1 MFAFRGRHELQHSPE
16 PARCPELKN
25 RTCKL
30 IEFQSS
36 ADGTEIA
43 FERTGEGPAL
53 IVIGGA
59 LNSRRSADMLVG
71 LLAPHFAVC
80 AYDRRG
86 RGESSDTLPYSPGRE
101 IEDLKALIAA
111 AGGSA
116 YAYGHSSGAILAL
129 EAAAAGAAIR
139 KIAAYEPPYLTGHAP
154 EEPWENFR
162 DRVQAA
168 LNEGDREGAVEL
180 FIRHTGSDF
189 DEGIKTMPW
198 WPALLSVANTLPYD
212 LTLTSDGRVPER
224 LSNIQVPTLG
234 IYGGASPS
242 WAGNAIN
249 AVAAVVPGMK
259 KEQLEGQDHAVSHD
273 AVAPLLIDFFNS
285 APA

>member
-1 MFAFRGRHELQHSPE
+1 M
-16 PARCPELKN
+16 
-25 RTCKL
+25 

-36 ADGTEIA
+36 VDGTEIA
-43 FERTGEGPAL
+43 FERTGKGPAI

-71 LLAPHFAVC
+71 WLAPHFTVY

-101 IEDLKALIAA
+101 VEDLKALIAA

-116 YAYGHSSGAILAL
+116 YAYGHSSGAIVAL
-129 EAAAAGAAIR
+129 EAAAAGAAIP
-139 KIAAYEPPYLTGHAP
+139 KLAAYEPPYLTGHAP

-162 DRVQAA
+162 DCVQTA
-168 LNEGDREGAVEL
+168 LDEGNREGAVEL

-189 DEGIKTMPW
+189 DEGVKTMPW
-198 WPALLSVANTLPYD
+198 WPALLTIANTLPYD
-212 LTLTSDGRVPER
+212 LTLTSDGSVPER
-224 LSNIQVPTLG
+224 LSNIQAPTLG
-234 IYGGASPS
+234 IYGGASPI

-259 KEQLEGQDHAVSHD
+259 KEKLEGQDHAVAHD
-273 AVAPLLIDFFNS
+273 VVAPVLIDFFNS
-285 APA
+285 GPA

>member
-1 MFAFRGRHELQHSPE
+1 M
-16 PARCPELKN
+16 
-25 RTCKL
+25 
-30 IEFQSS
+30 IDFQSS
-36 ADGTEIA
+36 ADGTKIA

-53 IVIGGA
+53 IIIGGA
-59 LNSRRSADMLVG
+59 LNSRRSADTLVPR
-71 LLAPHFAVC
+71 LAPHFTVY

-101 IEDLKALIAA
+101 IEDVKALISA

-116 YAYGHSSGAILAL
+116 YVYGHSSGAILAL
-129 EAAAAGAAIR
+129 EAAAAGAAIS
-139 KIAAYEPPYLTGHAP
+139 KLAAYEPPYLTRHAP

-162 DRVQAA
+162 DRVQTA

-198 WPALLSVANTLPYD
+198 WPALLSVAPTLPYD
-212 LTLTSDGRVPER
+212 LTLTGDGTVPQR
-224 LSNIQVPTLG
+224 LSDIQVPTLG

-249 AVAAVVPGMK
+249 AVAAAVPGMK
-259 KEQLEGQDHAVSHD
+259 IEQLEGQDHAVADD
-273 AVAPLLIDFFNS
+273 AVAPVLIRFFNS
-285 APA
+285 TTA